1 MKQVLLAG
9 SFGSYLSPASAIR
22 IGLVP
27 KVPVMRVVSAG
38 NVAGEGA
45 KMALLSLRER
55 AGGLALLE
63 EVRYVELSDRA
74 DFNDRFVE
82 QLPVPRRVE
91 IVACGAL
98 AGHVREIVARRGWP
112 AAVTP
117 LPAVLHNRPQKI
129 VIEAERAV
137 ASALASGRTVALAY
151 ADCGTYGALDELCAR
166 YGVRRLPGLHCYDV
180 FGGADRIAAMF
191 DAEPGTY
198 VLTDFLLRSFDRS
211 VLAELGLD
219 RYPELWDD
227 YFGHYTRLVWLAQ
240 EPVAGAGSRGGPD
253 SRDVR
258 PAADPGRRRGVPAGA
273 SARQRWWRRYGQ
285 PARAAVRAAVRGDPG
300 QGHRAGG
307 GGLGARRDDR
317 RGHRVAGQGAGADR
331 RAGREAGRAGAT
343 GWCRTWPPVRWPAEA
358 HLDEIVARLTASG
371 VDDVFVPGGDA
382 THPAGP
388 FDGALPLL
396 ERLDEMGR
404 PFGRVGIT
412 GYPESHPKIHDD
424 ITIQAMWDK
433 RRYASYIVSNVT
445 FDAAGL
451 GRWIG
456 RIRARG
462 VTLPLQVGLAG
473 PAERTRLLRMAA
485 VAGASE
491 SARFI
496 TRHPGWILRFWVP
509 GGYSPDRFLD
519 RAAPAITAPG
529 AGVAG
534 LHLFTFNQL
543 QPAEQWRRAAL
554 ERTRI
559 DQPRLAG

>member
-1 MKQVLLAG
+1 M
-9 SFGSYLSPASAIR
+9 
-22 IGLVP
+22 
-27 KVPVMRVVSAG
+27 
-38 NVAGEGA
+38 
-45 KMALLSLRER
+45 
-55 AGGLALLE
+55 
-63 EVRYVELSDRA
+63 
-74 DFNDRFVE
+74 
-82 QLPVPRRVE
+82 
-91 IVACGAL
+91 
-98 AGHVREIVARRGWP
+98 REIVARRGWP

-240 EPVAGAGSRGGPD
+240 EPSAALEAEADRVAGR
-253 SRDVR
+253 VR

-273 SARQRWWRRYGQ
+273 GA
-285 PARAAVRAAVRGDPG
+285 RGDPMTSLRELLSAPRYEVIPAKG
-300 QGHRAGG
+300 TEQAVADWVPAGMTVAVTASPVK
-307 GGLGARRDDR
+307 GLEPTVELAEKLAAR
-317 RGHRVAGQGAGADR
+317 GYRVVPHLAARSVAS
-331 RAGREAGRAGAT
+331 
-343 GWCRTWPPVRWPAEA
+343 EA
-358 HLDEIVARLTASG
+358 HLAEIVARLTACG

-396 ERLDEMGR
+396 ERLDAMGR
-404 PFGRVGIT
+404 PFGRIGIT

-424 ITIQAMWDK
+424 ITVQAMWDK

-451 GRWIG
+451 GRWIQ

-473 PAERTRLLRMAA
+473 PAERTRLLRMAT

-519 RAAPAITAPG
+519 RAAPVITAPG
-529 AGVAG
+529 AVVAG

-543 QPAEQWRRAAL
+543 QPAERWRRAAL
-554 ERTRI
+554 ERTGI